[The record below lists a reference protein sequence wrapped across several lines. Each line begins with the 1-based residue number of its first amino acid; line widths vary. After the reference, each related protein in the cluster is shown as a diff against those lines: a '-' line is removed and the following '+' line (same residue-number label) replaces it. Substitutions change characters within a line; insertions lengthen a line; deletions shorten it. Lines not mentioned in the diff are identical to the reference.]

1 MEYIAFD
8 CHKRYTYAVVEDEK
22 GRVHWEGK
30 IVHERG
36 ALAAFLKEECRPGSP
51 VAVETVGNWYWIV
64 EEIEQ
69 AGCVP
74 RLVHAAKAKLML
86 GMTNKTDKLDARGLN
101 KLQRAGTLP
110 TVWIP
115 PGDLR
120 DKRELTRA
128 RITLV
133 RQRTQLKQRIH
144 ATLAKYNLAIPEVG
158 DPFGVKGRK
167 LLKEKIAE
175 LPPETGAVTRMLLEQ
190 VEILDQRIA
199 ELEKRMEE
207 VLAPSREVELLM
219 TLPGVGFIL
228 ATVIALEVGDVQRF
242 PGPEHLAS
250 YAGMVP
256 RVQQSGG
263 KVRYGKTREDV
274 NRYLKWAYSEA
285 ANVIAR
291 YHQKYAFRH
300 VGQLYA
306 RIRERKG
313 HQKAVGAVGRHLAE
327 ATWWVLHTGQPYQD
341 PAICRLGRVM
351 GA

>member
-36 ALAAFLKEECRPGSP
+36 ALAAFLKEECHPGSP

-69 AGCVP
+69 AGFVP

-101 KLQRAGTLP
+101 TLQRAGTLP

-128 RITLV
+128 RMALV

-144 ATLAKYNLAIPEVG
+144 ATLAKYNLVIPEVS

-175 LPPETGAVTRMLLEQ
+175 LPPETRAVTKMLLEQ

-199 ELEKRMEE
+199 ELERRMEE

-228 ATVIALEVGDVQRF
+228 ATVIALEVGDVRRF
-242 PGPEHLAS
+242 PAPEHLAS

-291 YHQKYAFRH
+291 YHPKYAFRH

-313 HQKAVGAVGRHLAE
+313 HQKAIGAVGRHLAE
-327 ATWWVLHTGQPYQD
+327 ATWWVLHTGRPYYD
-341 PAICRLGRVM
+341 PAICRLRRVM

>member
-8 CHKRYTYAVVEDEK
+8 CHKKYTYAVVEDEK
-22 GRVHWEGK
+22 GRVHWEGR
-30 IVHERG
+30 IAHERG
-36 ALAAFLKEECRPGSP
+36 ALAAFLLEACYPGSP

-69 AGCVP
+69 AGCLP

-86 GMTNKTDKLDARGLN
+86 GMINKTDKLDARGLN
-101 KLQRAGTLP
+101 RLQRAGTLP

-115 PGDLR
+115 PGELR

-128 RITLV
+128 RMALV
-133 RQRTQLKQRIH
+133 RQRTQLKQRIQ
-144 ATLAKYNLAIPEVG
+144 ATLAKYNLVITEVS
-158 DPFGVKGRK
+158 DPFGVRGRK
-167 LLKEKIAE
+167 LIIEKILE
-175 LPPETGAVTRMLLEQ
+175 LPPETRAVTRMLLEQ
-190 VEILDQRIA
+190 VGILDQRIA
-199 ELEKRMEE
+199 ELEKRMKE

-228 ATVIALEVGDVQRF
+228 ATVIALEVGDVRRF
-242 PGPEHLAS
+242 PGPKHLAS
-250 YAGMVP
+250 YVGMVP

-274 NRYLKWAYSEA
+274 NRYLKWAYGEA

-291 YHQKYAFRH
+291 NHQNYALRH
-300 VGQLYA
+300 VGRLYA

-327 ATWWVLHTGQPYQD
+327 ATWWVLGTGEPYQE

-351 GA
+351 GT

>member
-8 CHKRYTYAVVEDEK
+8 CHKKYTYAVVEDEK
-22 GRVHWEGK
+22 GRVHWEGR
-30 IVHERG
+30 IAHERG
-36 ALAAFLKEECRPGSP
+36 ALAAFLLEACYPGSP

-69 AGCVP
+69 AGCLP

-86 GMTNKTDKLDARGLN
+86 GMINKTDKLDARGLN
-101 KLQRAGTLP
+101 RLQRAGTLP

-115 PGDLR
+115 PGELR

-128 RITLV
+128 RMALV
-133 RQRTQLKQRIH
+133 RQRTQLKQRIQ
-144 ATLAKYNLAIPEVG
+144 ATLAKYNLVITEVS
-158 DPFGVKGRK
+158 DPFGVRGRK
-167 LLKEKIAE
+167 LIIEKILE
-175 LPPETGAVTRMLLEQ
+175 LPPETRAVTRMLLEQ
-190 VEILDQRIA
+190 VGILDQRIA
-199 ELEKRMEE
+199 ELEKRMKE

-228 ATVIALEVGDVQRF
+228 ATVIALEVGDVRRF

-250 YAGMVP
+250 YVGMVP

-274 NRYLKWAYSEA
+274 NRYLKWAYGEA

-291 YHQKYAFRH
+291 NHQNYALRH
-300 VGQLYA
+300 VGRLYA

-327 ATWWVLHTGQPYQD
+327 ATWWVLGTGEPYQE

-351 GA
+351 GT